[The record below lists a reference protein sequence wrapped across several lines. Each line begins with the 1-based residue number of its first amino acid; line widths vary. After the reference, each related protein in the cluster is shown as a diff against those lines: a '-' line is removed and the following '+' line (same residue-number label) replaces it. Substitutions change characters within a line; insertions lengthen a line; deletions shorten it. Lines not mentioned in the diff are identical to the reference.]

1 MKKIL
6 YHGYLFVF
14 ALLLFWAMVLVG
26 CKTGNE
32 QSKSL
37 GQMNY
42 LVVWENEEERVDAV
56 FYTRHEAELYVKL
69 FENSHNYKILEKKY
83 YAFLLPNDD

>member
-14 ALLLFWAMVLVG
+14 TLSLLWVTALVG
-26 CKTGNE
+26 CKSVGKEPTPN
-32 QSKSL
+32 
-37 GQMNY
+37 MNY
-42 LVVWENEEERVDAV
+42 LVVWESDEERVDAV

-69 FENSHNYKILEKKY
+69 FENSHNYKILEKK
-83 YAFLLPNDD
+83 

>member
-14 ALLLFWAMVLVG
+14 TLSLLWVTASVG
-26 CKTGNE
+26 CKSVDKELTSN
-32 QSKSL
+32 
-37 GQMNY
+37 MNY
-42 LVVWENEEERVDAV
+42 LVVWESDEERVDDV

-69 FENSHNYKILEKKY
+69 FENSHNYRILEKKY
-83 YAFLLPNDD
+83 YAFMLHE

>member
-14 ALLLFWAMVLVG
+14 TLSLLLVIALVG
-26 CKTGNE
+26 CKSVDKELTSN
-32 QSKSL
+32 
-37 GQMNY
+37 MNY
-42 LVVWENEEERVDAV
+42 LVVWESDEERVDAV

-69 FENSHNYKILEKKY
+69 FENSHNYRILEKKY
-83 YAFLLPNDD
+83 YAFILQE